1 MLDRWYSRYEDSAKM
16 LSSRMAFTG
25 RVYEPRSVRHI
36 ADSPHAASPRCVWI
50 LDCLRGATDGAP
62 CALTTVVRDSPPLSH
77 APKHA
82 ASRAERNTDER
93 LGSHG

>member
-16 LSSRMAFTG
+16 LSSKMASTG

-36 ADSPHAASPRCVWI
+36 TDSPEPTCCLSPMCVDLGLPAWSHRRSTM
-50 LDCLRGATDGAP
+50 C
-62 CALTTVVRDSPPLSH
+62 TVVRDGPPLSH
-77 APKHA
+77 LNMP
-82 ASRAERNTDER
+82 RVEQNGITDER